1 MVPSPADGGEGGNDT
16 DNKGQ
21 ESVCR
26 ILTETYI
33 SPMRDR
39 MGINSL
45 VPEVHTLERGLEIDY
60 VINSGA
66 KLIYTNA

>member
-1 MVPSPADGGEGGNDT
+1 MEGRGGGNDT
-16 DNKGQ
+16 DNKGL

-26 ILTETYI
+26 ILTATYI

-45 VPEVHTLERGLEIDY
+45 VPEVHTLERGFEIDY